1 MALSRINS
9 KSLEDSTVL
18 SADIADGSIVNAD
31 INASAAIAQS
41 KLVDIV
47 NADIDASAA
56 ISQSKL
62 VNVVN
67 ADIDASAAIA
77 QSKVA
82 LDITNS
88 EVNAS
93 AAIVT
98 TKISGAVT
106 SIASHGLATSATTDT
121 TNADNVSSGTL
132 PDGRFP
138 ATLPAASGVNLT
150 ALNASNL
157 GSGSIADARVP
168 ASAVTQHV
176 TATDTS
182 SIENDILNLAINQA
196 VLNDRVA
203 FNLDNSFIDGFEDD
217 TGITTETNVDRDTT
231 GEYVSSVITTGAS
244 IDSNTL
250 LLVQSNTTD
259 GSTTFTDS
267 SASARSA
274 TAGGGVQHDT
284 AQKKFGASSIYFDG
298 SGDYLTF
305 PDSDDWNW
313 TGGFTVDFW
322 VRFDATG
329 TNRAII
335 GHHSSNSW
343 SGINWLIQYK
353 PSAIEGNIG
362 NNGGSG
368 MSFTSSS
375 VSTGQWYHFAL
386 VGTASTL
393 MFYVDGTRTQNIT
406 GTSSFNNVSAPFRIG
421 QHGATFTEFKGWME
435 EIRYSN
441 VARWSGASFTLPTS
455 AFGEQTVS
463 ATGTLISDAQTAS
476 SSRTSCS
483 GVIIY
488 EDYAGTNTI
497 GTDLKI
503 YFTANNGSNWT
514 EASSYAT
521 AVTYSGSKKLVKLGA
536 TTVTAGTQVA
546 MKAVWANQAANKE
559 ARLHGWAVNY

>member
-1 MALSRINS
+1 MAGFIGNRPTGTSLSGSDIS
-9 KSLEDSTVL
+9 DDSIE
-18 SADIADGSIVNAD
+18 SADIKAGTIVNSD
-31 INASAAIAQS
+31 IN
-41 KLVDIV
+41 
-47 NADIDASAA
+47 
-56 ISQSKL
+56 
-62 VNVVN
+62 
-67 ADIDASAAIA
+67 ASAAIA

-93 AAIVT
+93 AAIATSKV
-98 TKISGAVT
+98 SGAVT

-121 TNADNVSSGTL
+121 TSASNISSGTL
-132 PDGRFP
+132 PDARFP

-182 SIENDILNLAINQA
+182 SIEADILNLAINQA

-217 TGITTETNVDRDTT
+217 TGITTETNVDRNTT
-231 GEYVSSVITTGAS
+231 SEYVSSIVTTGAS
-244 IDSNTL
+244 IDSNTF

-322 VRFDATG
+322 IRFESTG

-353 PSAIEGNIG
+353 PGGIEGNIG
-362 NNGGSG
+362 NNGGTG
-368 MSFTSSS
+368 GYFTSSV
-375 VSTGQWYHFAL
+375 VSADTWYHMAL
-386 VGTASTL
+386 VGTATTL
-393 MFYVDGTRTQNIT
+393 YFYIDGSRTNLFSASQ
-406 GTSSFNNVSAPFRIG
+406 SFNNVSAPFRIG
-421 QHGATFTEFKGWME
+421 QHGASFTEFNGWME

-441 VARWSGASFTLPTS
+441 VARWTGTSFTLPTS
-455 AFGEQTVS
+455 AFGEQTVN
-463 ATGTLISDAQTAS
+463 ATGTLISDPQTAS

-488 EDYAGTNTI
+488 EDGAGTNTI